1 MGICNQQHRV
11 QIGLHYNRLN
21 RKMSLYGGYSSLL
34 NINWMYILR
43 QAFISYGELCYATYC
58 IMAFIYVYIICLM
71 FAMYS
76 NAVVTN
82 KIHPPQP
89 LYFSLDNTHPHIT
102 SIIGA
107 HQQYINCCYIM
118 VLAWTIGKVKNS
130 GCTKLDSERP
140 SISRF
145 SISNLAAAYFYSM
158 SFLNGMLIIICNTSL
173 LNPGPQQAKSNQNL
187 PKLSIIYHNA
197 EGFIPYGELGKTPS
211 VLNMPKVLG
220 FQSYIFDNNPDIVI
234 LNESWLKED
243 IMDSEIFPNHSYK
256 VFRADRSIK
265 THPPDPMNAKK
276 YRRNGGGVLIAVK
289 TNLDVESKLLK
300 LNTKAEIISVQ
311 LKFPNGTSLCITTC
325 YRVGN
330 LGSDNFSQFSN
341 HMSTVAQ
348 AKNTKHI
355 LVGDFNLNGTT
366 WPEGQSSCA
375 LENDFINLFND
386 LELNQLITQPTHK
399 DGRTLDL
406 LLCNPPTLV
415 DRHEVLERYQVCNST
430 HFAIKFSLSLYVKR
444 KKCPKRTVYNFSK
457 ADWNGLNDELGKVN
471 WAFHLQSLHPETAWK
486 VFKAILFKL
495 CDKYI
500 PKLTIKSNYKPP
512 WFDSDVFNFCKKKE
526 RLRSKYKASQDPKD
540 YTKYQNCRRN
550 LKKVIREKMRSN
562 FEDENDTSL
571 IPKKFWS
578 HVKSTSN
585 SSRIP
590 ETVSY
595 NGRFRSN
602 PKDQGEL
609 FNKFFFEQFSDP
621 SQYNI
626 DINFQNDTRS
636 EFKISTFGIMKLL
649 KNINTNKAPGPDGI
663 HGKVLKMCSKTI
675 AYPLTLLFNLSFK
688 SGYIPS
694 EWKVA
699 NIVPVF
705 KKGDKNKVENYRPI
719 SLTCLV
725 MKIFEICIRDELM
738 SACKDK
744 IHSSQHG
751 FLPSKSC
758 TTQMVPFVDTLSVT
772 INEMAR
778 TDVIY
783 FDFAKAFDSV
793 SHDIILFKLKHQY
806 KIDGLLLKFLQ
817 SYLMDR
823 KQCVVIDGHKSS
835 FLGVLSGVP
844 QGSILGP
851 LLFVLFINDMQDCVD
866 TLTAIALYAD
876 DTKIWRRI
884 VHFSDHEA
892 LQNDINRLLQWSIN
906 NKMKFHPNKCKVL
919 SVTNERKEIIFPFTD
934 VYPYHMGS
942 DVLDYVQ
949 SEKDLG
955 VHVTTNLLWNEQC
968 NMLYAKANSR
978 LGLTRRTCHF
988 TKNTQQKRALYLALV
1003 RSQFQHCSVIW
1014 RPHTTNIKNKLD
1026 SLQKRGIKWIL
1037 SEFSQSYKKQD
1048 FIVKQRSLDILP
1060 INEHLLLTDL
1070 ILFHKIFYQLIC
1082 IPMPDYIQRISVE
1095 SLNTT
1100 TTRLY
1105 ATARELSDNLL
1116 LKCTTIPKKA
1126 AFINSFFYRSHLEW
1140 NKLDFSL
1147 RQVTEPE
1154 TFKAHLKMHIWANL
1168 LTANSIDPILSL

>member
-1 MGICNQQHRV
+1 M
-11 QIGLHYNRLN
+11 
-21 RKMSLYGGYSSLL
+21 
-34 NINWMYILR
+34 
-43 QAFISYGELCYATYC
+43 
-58 IMAFIYVYIICLM
+58 
-71 FAMYS
+71 
-76 NAVVTN
+76 
-82 KIHPPQP
+82 
-89 LYFSLDNTHPHIT
+89 
-102 SIIGA
+102 
-107 HQQYINCCYIM
+107 
-118 VLAWTIGKVKNS
+118 
-130 GCTKLDSERP
+130 
-140 SISRF
+140 
-145 SISNLAAAYFYSM
+145 
-158 SFLNGMLIIICNTSL
+158 
-173 LNPGPQQAKSNQNL
+173 
-187 PKLSIIYHNA
+187 
-197 EGFIPYGELGKTPS
+197 
-211 VLNMPKVLG
+211 
-220 FQSYIFDNNPDIVI
+220 
-234 LNESWLKED
+234 
-243 IMDSEIFPNHSYK
+243 
-256 VFRADRSIK
+256 
-265 THPPDPMNAKK
+265 
-276 YRRNGGGVLIAVK
+276 
-289 TNLDVESKLLK
+289 
-300 LNTKAEIISVQ
+300 
-311 LKFPNGTSLCITTC
+311 
-325 YRVGN
+325 
-330 LGSDNFSQFSN
+330 
-341 HMSTVAQ
+341 
-348 AKNTKHI
+348 
-355 LVGDFNLNGTT
+355 
-366 WPEGQSSCA
+366 
-375 LENDFINLFND
+375 
-386 LELNQLITQPTHK
+386 
-399 DGRTLDL
+399 
-406 LLCNPPTLV
+406 
-415 DRHEVLERYQVCNST
+415 
-430 HFAIKFSLSLYVKR
+430 KR

-471 WAFHLQSLHPETAWK
+471 WASHLQCLHPETAWK

-526 RLRSKYKASQDPKD
+526 RLRSKYKTSQDPKD

-550 LKKVIREKMRSN
+550 LKKVIREKMCSN

-751 FLPSKSC
+751 FLPGKSC
-758 TTQMVPFVDTLSVT
+758 TTQMVPFVDSLSVS

-793 SHDIILFKLKHQY
+793 SHDIILYKLKHQY

-968 NMLYAKANSR
+968 NTLYAKANSR

-1048 FIVKQRSLDILP
+1048 FIIKQRSLDILP

-1070 ILFHKIFYQLIC
+1070 ILFHKIFYELIC

-1095 SLNTT
+1095 SLNAT
-1100 TTRLY
+1100 TTRFY

-1116 LKCTTIPKKA
+1116 LKCTIIPKKG

-1147 RQVTEPE
+1147 RQITEPE
-1154 TFKAHLKMHIWANL
+1154 TFKAHLKMHIWTNL
-1168 LTANSIDPILSL
+1168 LTAYSLGV